1 MIEWL
6 FACLL
11 GAWIAAASP
20 PAAAPSPA
28 VAALPPPLPALRSD
42 LDRIAFAVEGV
53 ESRHGRDLLMWQPNL
68 RGPQGPMQVTHAAAI
83 DVGGGNRFDM
93 AENRQVGRA
102 YLANLYRRYG
112 NWADAVAAYNWGP
125 GKFDRWV
132 AAGRP
137 IGQLSAPVRAY
148 VERIMREFVAGPSI
162 AVAVPAIAAPAPAA
176 PVVQPPPEIKDPAL
190 HKRYQRNADAI
201 KLLRDFV
208 GGDDSAANAVRAEM
222 HTASARRGYEEF
234 GRLRPADPRAP
245 SIATLRDIA
254 RILLGK
260 LEAENAAIVLVD
272 ERRHGKLR

>member
-11 GAWIAAASP
+11 GVWIG
-20 PAAAPSPA
+20 AAPPPVAAPGPA
-28 VAALPPPLPALRSD
+28 RHAALPPEAAARSD

-53 ESRHGRDLLMWQPNL
+53 ESRHGRDPLMWQPNI

-83 DVGGGNRFDM
+83 DVGGGNRFDPT
-93 AENRQVGRA
+93 ENRGVGRA

-125 GKFDRWV
+125 GNLERWV

-137 IGQLSAPVRAY
+137 IGQLSAPLQAY
-148 VERIMREFVAGPSI
+148 VERIMREFVAGS
-162 AVAVPAIAAPAPAA
+162 AVGAAVPAMAPAPPPAVA
-176 PVVQPPPEIKDPAL
+176 PPPEIKDPAL

-201 KLLRDFV
+201 KRLRDFID
-208 GGDDSAANAVRAEM
+208 GDDSAASAVRAEI
-222 HTASARRGYEEF
+222 HAASGRRGYEEF
-234 GRLRPADPRAP
+234 SRLRPADPHAP

-254 RILLGK
+254 RVLLGK
-260 LEAENAAIVLVD
+260 LQSENAAIVLVD